1 LRRELSDERAQQRWR
16 ARGSSFIAT
25 ISGEQLDLLDTADLV
40 VWNVDTPADRQLVER
55 DPIYRQLAVARE
67 GRDLF
72 LDEETN
78 AALSFGKV
86 LSIPFLLD
94 ELVPELAATVAGG

>member
-1 LRRELSDERAQQRWR
+1 
-16 ARGSSFIAT
+16 
-25 ISGEQLDLLDTADLV
+25 
-40 VWNVDTPADRQLVER
+40 
-55 DPIYRQLAVARE
+55 VARE